1 MSKELRQANKTADSV
16 FDRIYKFH
24 HSSKSKVELTAEE
37 KGICERW
44 EKAWLLLTTANPD
57 KKVADELKNIYD
69 ISISTAYDDLRH
81 AKMLYGD
88 PRIATKQMSRS
99 IAASMALTKHKEADE
114 RGDHDMAER
123 YFNRWLEITG
133 VKDHSDGNGSIEE
146 MMKKFKAHQ
155 IVIVSKMKD
164 LQAEAEKLREQITID
179 IPHAEG

>member
-24 HSSKSKVELTAEE
+24 HSSKSKVELTEQE
-37 KGICERW
+37 QEVCERW
-44 EKAWLLLTTANPD
+44 EKAWLLLTSANPD
-57 KKVADELKNIYD
+57 KKVADDLTKIFNI
-69 ISISTAYDDLRH
+69 SVSTAYDDLRH

-88 PRIATKQMSRS
+88 PRIATKQMSRA

-114 RGDHDMAER
+114 RGDHEMAER

-133 VKDHSDGNGSIEE
+133 VKDHSDGNGSMEE

-155 IVIVSKMKD
+155 IVIVSNMTD
-164 LQAEAEKLREQITID
+164 LQVEAEKLREQITID